1 MYLEVDPHGDT
12 LIILQNPP
20 SHPSSPSDTVKETAS
35 KNQFEHQFLVSK
47 KHLMLASPRAS
58 KVFEGSFTEATPRE
72 DGLFRWKF
80 EPIFDPKA
88 FETVMKI
95 IHGQTRDVP
104 TKIDL
109 TLLAQITA
117 IVDDLEC
124 HNTLWFFA
132 KLWLNQIKDRIPS
145 EFCEDLMRWI
155 LISFVFEEPE
165 LFKKATTTA
174 IEHGIDDIPTFNL
187 PIRPRVLED
196 IEVKR
201 EGIFSNLLTLL
212 YHLEEQLLDKSIGCN
227 KGCRAMMLGT
237 LSQGLRAASLSPSPS
252 PPYISLSI
260 RPTLRQLTA
269 TESLD
274 YYCAEEGNPSQTN
287 SGIWIIQKPP
297 SSRKQSQSFWDQLA
311 AENTPTK
318 LVRHKCLL
326 KDYLSELLDTTESQI
341 KGLELANYLGV

>member
-1 MYLEVDPHGDT
+1 
-12 LIILQNPP
+12 
-20 SHPSSPSDTVKETAS
+20 
-35 KNQFEHQFLVSK
+35 
-47 KHLMLASPRAS
+47 MLASPRAG
-58 KVFEGSFTEATPRE
+58 KVLEGSFKEGTPRE
-72 DGLFRWKF
+72 DGLFRWRF

-88 FETVMKI
+88 FEIVMKI

-104 TKIDL
+104 MQIDL
-109 TLLAQITA
+109 TLLTQITA

-165 LFKKATTTA
+165 LFEKVTTTA
-174 IEHGIDDIPTFNL
+174 IEHGIDDMPNFNL
-187 PIRPRVLED
+187 PIRPKVLED
-196 IEVKR
+196 IGAKR
-201 EGIFSNLLTLL
+201 EEIFGNPLTLL
-212 YHLEEQLLDKSIGCN
+212 YHLEEQLLDESIGCN

-260 RPTLRQLTA
+260 KPVLRQLKA

-274 YYCAEEGNPSQTN
+274 YYSVSIHLCYKS
-287 SGIWIIQKPP
+287 
-297 SSRKQSQSFWDQLA
+297 
-311 AENTPTK
+311 K
-318 LVRHKCLL
+318 LLL
-326 KDYLSELLDTTESQI
+326 KVPEATNEERICYAPVWYFS
-341 KGLELANYLGV
+341 